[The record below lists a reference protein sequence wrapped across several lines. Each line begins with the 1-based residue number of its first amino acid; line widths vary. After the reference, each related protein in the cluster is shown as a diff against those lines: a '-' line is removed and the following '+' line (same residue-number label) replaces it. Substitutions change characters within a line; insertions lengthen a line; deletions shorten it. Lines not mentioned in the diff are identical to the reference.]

1 MACDMSKLANFSTEQ
16 QQLIATCIDSYTG
29 DLANFVAE
37 NVDTASGS
45 IDDNIRSRFEKEI
58 LHGEKFNY
66 RVYRKYKNDIYAII
80 ETVLDQTLP
89 EGWRENEFFDRF
101 VETIRVDLGD
111 KNEFYAEDNGYF
123 TVSKF
128 SGNHWDTIRER
139 MDLGTSF
146 SIPTSWWVVHFYNDF
161 ERFMKN
167 IDSFAKM
174 MDKARKSF
182 LQAFQNAIYAA
193 FSNMND
199 MAPEGFVG
207 HGTLATDNER
217 DNLLE
222 LIDKVEAA
230 NNGVKPILV
239 GTGAALRKLQKNI
252 DENWIADSAKEER
265 KRNGVVSSWEGYD
278 LMVIPQVF
286 KQGTFDFALS
296 TTQILI
302 VATNAKPIKFVF
314 EADSRLKETNDNR
327 DNMDQTL
334 EAQIQVKA
342 GLAAVTSDVIGYWDL
357 A

>member
-1 MACDMSKLANFSTEQ
+1 MACDMSKLANFSTEK
-16 QQLIATCIDSYTG
+16 QQLIALGIDTYTG
-29 DLANFVAE
+29 DVANYVAKD
-37 NVDTASGS
+37 VDTSAGS
-45 IDDNIRSRFEKEI
+45 MDDVMRERFEKDV
-58 LHGEKFNY
+58 LHGEKYNY
-66 RVYRKYKNDIYAII
+66 RTYRKYKNDIFEIL

-89 EGWRENEFFDRF
+89 EGWKENEFFDRF

-139 MDLGTSF
+139 MDMGKSF
-146 SIPTSWWVVHFYNDF
+146 SVETSWWEVHFYNEF

-167 IDSFAKM
+167 IDSWTKL

-182 LQAFQNAIYAA
+182 LQAFQNAVYAA
-193 FSNMND
+193 FSRMSD

-207 HGTLATDNER
+207 HGSLATDTER
-217 DNLLE
+217 DALLE
-222 LIDKVEAA
+222 LIDKVETA
-230 NNGVKPILV
+230 NGVKPILV

-252 DENWIADSAKEER
+252 DENWIAQSAKEER
-265 KRNGVVSSWEGYD
+265 KNNGIVSSWEGYD
-278 LMVIPQVF
+278 LMPIPQVF

-314 EADSRLKETNDNR
+314 EGDSRLKETTDNR

-334 EAQIQVKA
+334 EGQVQVKA
-342 GLAAVTSDVIGYWDL
+342 GLASVTSDVIGYWDL

>member
-1 MACDMSKLANFSTEQ
+1 MACDMNKLANFSTEQ
-16 QQLIATCIDSYTG
+16 KQLIATCIDSYTG
-29 DLANFVAE
+29 DLANFVAA

-45 IDDNIRSRFEKEI
+45 IDDNIRERFEKEI

-66 RVYRKYKNDIYAII
+66 RTYRKYKNDIFAII

-89 EGWRENEFFDRF
+89 EGWSDNEFFNRF
-101 VETIRVDLGD
+101 VEVVRLDLGD
-111 KNEFYAEDNGYF
+111 TNEFYAEDNGLL
-123 TVSKF
+123 TVSRF

-139 MDLGTSF
+139 MDIGVPF
-146 SIPTSWWVVHFYNDF
+146 SVQTSWWVVHFYNDF
-161 ERFMKN
+161 ERFMKK
-167 IDSFAKM
+167 IDSFEKM

-182 LQAFQNAIYAA
+182 LQQFQNAAYAV
-193 FSNMND
+193 FSDLSN

-207 HGTLATDNER
+207 HGALSTDTER

-230 NNGVKPILV
+230 NNGVKPIIV

-252 DENWIADSAKEER
+252 DENWISDSAKEER
-265 KRNGVVSSWEGYD
+265 KNKGIVSSWEGYD
-278 LMVIPQVF
+278 LMAIPQVF

-296 TTQILI
+296 TTKLI
-302 VATNAKPIKFVF
+302 IIATTGKPIKFAY
-314 EADSRLKETNDNR
+314 EGNSRLKEISDNR
-327 DNMDQTL
+327 DNRDQSF

-342 GLAAVTSDVIGYWDL
+342 GLASSISDVTGYWEL

>member
-1 MACDMSKLANFSTEQ
+1 MACDMSKLANFSTEK
-16 QQLIATCIDSYTG
+16 QQLIALGIDTYTG
-29 DLANFVAE
+29 DVGNYVAKD
-37 NVDTASGS
+37 VDTSAGS
-45 IDDNIRSRFEKEI
+45 MDDVMRERFAKEI
-58 LHGEKFNY
+58 LHDEKFNY
-66 RVYRKYKNDIYAII
+66 RVYRKYKNDIFEIL

-89 EGWRENEFFDRF
+89 EGWSENEFFNRF

-139 MDLGTSF
+139 MDMGKSF
-146 SIPTSWWVVHFYNDF
+146 SVETSWWEVHFYNEF

-167 IDSFAKM
+167 IDSWTKL

-182 LQAFQNAIYAA
+182 LQAFQNAVYAA
-193 FSNMND
+193 FSQMSD

-207 HGTLATDNER
+207 HGSLATDTER
-217 DNLLE
+217 DALLE
-222 LIDKVEAA
+222 LIDKVETA
-230 NNGVKPILV
+230 NGVKPILV

-252 DENWIADSAKEER
+252 DENWIAQSAKEER
-265 KRNGVVSSWEGYD
+265 KNNGIVSSWEGYD
-278 LMVIPQVF
+278 LMPIPQVF

-314 EADSRLKETNDNR
+314 EGDSRLKETTDNR

-334 EAQIQVKA
+334 EGQVQVKA
-342 GLAAVTSDVIGYWDL
+342 GLASVTSDVIGYWDL

>member
-1 MACDMSKLANFSTEQ
+1 MACDMSKLANFSTEK
-16 QQLIATCIDSYTG
+16 QQLIALGIDTYTG
-29 DLANFVAE
+29 DVGNYVAKD
-37 NVDTASGS
+37 VDTSAGS
-45 IDDNIRSRFEKEI
+45 MDDVMRERFEKDV
-58 LHGEKFNY
+58 LHGEKYNY
-66 RVYRKYKNDIYAII
+66 RTYRKYKNDIFEIL

-89 EGWRENEFFDRF
+89 EGWKENEFFDRF

-139 MDLGTSF
+139 MDMGKSF
-146 SIPTSWWVVHFYNDF
+146 SVETSWWEVHFYNEF

-167 IDSFAKM
+167 IDSWTKL

-182 LQAFQNAIYAA
+182 LQAFQNAVYAA
-193 FSNMND
+193 FSQMSD

-207 HGTLATDNER
+207 HGSLATDTEL
-217 DNLLE
+217 DALLE
-222 LIDKVEAA
+222 LIDKVETA
-230 NNGVKPILV
+230 NGVKPILV

-252 DENWIADSAKEER
+252 DENWIAQSAKEER
-265 KRNGVVSSWEGYD
+265 KNNGIVSSWEGYD
-278 LMVIPQVF
+278 LMPIPQVF

-314 EADSRLKETNDNR
+314 EGDSRLKETNDNR

-334 EAQIQVKA
+334 EGQVQVKA
-342 GLAAVTSDVIGYWDL
+342 GLASVTSDVIGYWDL

>member
-1 MACDMSKLANFSTEQ
+1 MACDMSKLANFSTEK
-16 QQLIATCIDSYTG
+16 QQLIALGIDTYTG
-29 DLANFVAE
+29 DVANYVAKD
-37 NVDTASGS
+37 VDTSAGS
-45 IDDNIRSRFEKEI
+45 MDDVMRERFEKDV
-58 LHGEKFNY
+58 LHGEKYNY
-66 RVYRKYKNDIYAII
+66 RTYRKYKNDIFEIL

-89 EGWRENEFFDRF
+89 EGWKENEFFDRF

-139 MDLGTSF
+139 MDMGKSF
-146 SIPTSWWVVHFYNDF
+146 SVETSWWEVHFYNEF

-167 IDSFAKM
+167 IDSWTKF

-182 LQAFQNAIYAA
+182 LQAFQNAVYAA
-193 FSNMND
+193 FSQMSD

-207 HGTLATDNER
+207 HGSLATDTER
-217 DNLLE
+217 DALLE
-222 LIDKVEAA
+222 LIDKVETA
-230 NNGVKPILV
+230 NGVKPILV

-252 DENWIADSAKEER
+252 DENWIAQSAKEER
-265 KRNGVVSSWEGYD
+265 KNNGIVSSWEGYD
-278 LMVIPQVF
+278 LMPIPQVF

-314 EADSRLKETNDNR
+314 EGDSRLKETNDNR

-334 EAQIQVKA
+334 EGQVQVKA
-342 GLAAVTSDVIGYWDL
+342 GLASVTSDVIGYWDL

>member
-1 MACDMSKLANFSTEQ
+1 MACDMSKLANFSTEK
-16 QQLIATCIDSYTG
+16 QQLIALGIDTYTG
-29 DLANFVAE
+29 DVANYVAKD
-37 NVDTASGS
+37 VDTSAGS
-45 IDDNIRSRFEKEI
+45 MDDVMRERFEKDV
-58 LHGEKFNY
+58 LHGEKYNY
-66 RVYRKYKNDIYAII
+66 RTYRKYKNEIFEII

-89 EGWRENEFFDRF
+89 EGWKENEFFDRF

-139 MDLGTSF
+139 MDMGKSF
-146 SIPTSWWVVHFYNDF
+146 SVETSWWEVHFYNEF

-167 IDSFAKM
+167 IDSWTKL

-182 LQAFQNAIYAA
+182 LQAFQNAVYAA
-193 FSNMND
+193 FSQMSD

-207 HGTLATDNER
+207 HGSLATDTER
-217 DNLLE
+217 DALLE
-222 LIDKVEAA
+222 LIDKVETA
-230 NNGVKPILV
+230 NGVKPILV

-252 DENWIADSAKEER
+252 DENWIAQSAKEER
-265 KRNGVVSSWEGYD
+265 KNNGIVSSWEGYD
-278 LMVIPQVF
+278 LMPIPQVF

-314 EADSRLKETNDNR
+314 EGDSRLKETNDNR

-334 EAQIQVKA
+334 EGQVQVKA
-342 GLAAVTSDVIGYWDL
+342 GLASVTSDVIGYWDL

>member
-1 MACDMSKLANFSTEQ
+1 MACDMSKLANFSTEK
-16 QQLIATCIDSYTG
+16 QQLIALGIDTYTG
-29 DLANFVAE
+29 DVANYVAKD
-37 NVDTASGS
+37 VDTSAGS
-45 IDDNIRSRFEKEI
+45 MDDVMRERFEKDV
-58 LHGEKFNY
+58 LHGEKYNY
-66 RVYRKYKNDIYAII
+66 RTYRKYKNDIFEIL

-89 EGWRENEFFDRF
+89 EGWKENEFFDRF

-139 MDLGTSF
+139 MDMGKSF
-146 SIPTSWWVVHFYNDF
+146 SVETSWWEVHFYNEF

-167 IDSFAKM
+167 IDSWTKL

-182 LQAFQNAIYAA
+182 LQAFQNAVYAA
-193 FSNMND
+193 FSQMSD

-207 HGTLATDNER
+207 HGSLATDTER
-217 DNLLE
+217 DALLE
-222 LIDKVEAA
+222 LIDKVETA
-230 NNGVKPILV
+230 NGVKPILV

-252 DENWIADSAKEER
+252 DENWIAQSAKEER
-265 KRNGVVSSWEGYD
+265 KNNGIVSSWEGYD
-278 LMVIPQVF
+278 LMPIPQVF

-314 EADSRLKETNDNR
+314 EGDSRLKETNDNR

-334 EAQIQVKA
+334 EGQVQVKA
-342 GLAAVTSDVIGYWDL
+342 GLASVTSDVIGYWDL

>member
-1 MACDMSKLANFSTEQ
+1 MACDMSKLANFSTEK
-16 QQLIATCIDSYTG
+16 QQLIALGIDTYTG
-29 DLANFVAE
+29 DVANYVAKD
-37 NVDTASGS
+37 VDTSAGS
-45 IDDNIRSRFEKEI
+45 MDDVMRERFEKDV
-58 LHGEKFNY
+58 LHGEKYNY
-66 RVYRKYKNDIYAII
+66 RTYRKYKNDIFEIL

-89 EGWRENEFFDRF
+89 EGWKENEFFDRF

-139 MDLGTSF
+139 MDMGKSF
-146 SIPTSWWVVHFYNDF
+146 SVETSWWEVHFYNEF

-167 IDSFAKM
+167 VDSWTKL

-182 LQAFQNAIYAA
+182 LQAFQNAVYAA
-193 FSNMND
+193 FSQMSD

-207 HGTLATDNER
+207 HGSLATDTER
-217 DNLLE
+217 DALLE
-222 LIDKVEAA
+222 LIDKVETA
-230 NNGVKPILV
+230 NGVKPILV

-252 DENWIADSAKEER
+252 DENWIAQSAKEER
-265 KRNGVVSSWEGYD
+265 KNNGMVSSWEGYD
-278 LMVIPQVF
+278 LMPIPQVF

-314 EADSRLKETNDNR
+314 EGDSRLKETNDNR

-334 EAQIQVKA
+334 EGQVQVKA
-342 GLAAVTSDVIGYWDL
+342 GLASVTSDVIGYWDL

>member
-1 MACDMSKLANFSTEQ
+1 MACDMSKLANFSTEK
-16 QQLIATCIDSYTG
+16 QQLIALGIDIYTG
-29 DLANFVAE
+29 DVANYVAKD
-37 NVDTASGS
+37 VDTSAGS
-45 IDDNIRSRFEKEI
+45 MDDVMRERFEKDV
-58 LHGEKFNY
+58 LHGEKYNY
-66 RVYRKYKNDIYAII
+66 RTYRKYKNDIFEIL

-89 EGWRENEFFDRF
+89 EGWKENEFFDRF

-139 MDLGTSF
+139 MDMGNSF
-146 SIPTSWWVVHFYNDF
+146 SVETSWWEVHFYNEF

-167 IDSFAKM
+167 IDSWTKL

-182 LQAFQNAIYAA
+182 LQAFQNAVYAA
-193 FSNMND
+193 FSQMSD

-207 HGTLATDNER
+207 HGSLATDTER
-217 DNLLE
+217 DALLE
-222 LIDKVEAA
+222 LIDKVETA
-230 NNGVKPILV
+230 NGVKPILV

-252 DENWIADSAKEER
+252 DENWIAQSAKEER
-265 KRNGVVSSWEGYD
+265 KNNGIVSSWEGYD
-278 LMVIPQVF
+278 LMPIPQVF

-314 EADSRLKETNDNR
+314 EGDSRLKETNDNR

-334 EAQIQVKA
+334 EGQVQVKA
-342 GLAAVTSDVIGYWDL
+342 GLASVTSDVIGYWDL

>member
-1 MACDMSKLANFSTEQ
+1 MACDMSKLANFSTEN
-16 QQLIATCIDSYTG
+16 QQLIALGIDIYTG
-29 DLANFVAE
+29 DVANYVAKD
-37 NVDTASGS
+37 VDTSAGS
-45 IDDNIRSRFEKEI
+45 MDDVMRERFEKDV
-58 LHGEKFNY
+58 LHGENYNY
-66 RVYRKYKNDIYAII
+66 RTYRKYKNDIFEIL

-89 EGWRENEFFDRF
+89 EGWKENEFFDRF

-139 MDLGTSF
+139 MDMGKSF
-146 SIPTSWWVVHFYNDF
+146 SVETSWWEVHFYNEF

-167 IDSFAKM
+167 IDSWTKL

-182 LQAFQNAIYAA
+182 LQAFQNAVYAA
-193 FSNMND
+193 FSQMSD

-207 HGTLATDNER
+207 HGSLATDTER
-217 DNLLE
+217 DALLE
-222 LIDKVEAA
+222 LIDKVETA
-230 NNGVKPILV
+230 NGVKPILV

-252 DENWIADSAKEER
+252 DENWIAQSAKEER
-265 KRNGVVSSWEGYD
+265 KNNGIVSSWEGYD
-278 LMVIPQVF
+278 LMPIPQVF

-302 VATNAKPIKFVF
+302 MATNAKPIKFVF
-314 EADSRLKETNDNR
+314 EGDSRLKETNDNR

-334 EAQIQVKA
+334 EGQVQVKA
-342 GLAAVTSDVIGYWDL
+342 GLASVTSDVIGYWDL

>member
-1 MACDMSKLANFSTEQ
+1 MACDMSKLANFSTEK
-16 QQLIATCIDSYTG
+16 QQLIALGIDTYTG
-29 DLANFVAE
+29 DVTNYVAKD
-37 NVDTASGS
+37 VDTSAGS
-45 IDDNIRSRFEKEI
+45 MDDVMRDRFEKDV
-58 LHGEKFNY
+58 LYGEKYNY
-66 RVYRKYKNDIYAII
+66 RTYRKYKNDIFEVI

-89 EGWRENEFFDRF
+89 EGWSENEFFNRF

-139 MDLGTSF
+139 MDMGKSF
-146 SIPTSWWVVHFYNDF
+146 SVETSWWEVHFYNEF

-167 IDSFAKM
+167 IDSWTKL

-182 LQAFQNAIYAA
+182 LQAFQNAVYAA
-193 FSNMND
+193 FSQMSD

-207 HGTLATDNER
+207 HGSLATDTER
-217 DNLLE
+217 DALLE
-222 LIDKVEAA
+222 LIDKVETA
-230 NNGVKPILV
+230 NGVKPILV

-252 DENWIADSAKEER
+252 DENWIAQSAKEER
-265 KRNGVVSSWEGYD
+265 KNNGIVSSWEGYD
-278 LMVIPQVF
+278 LMPIPQVF

-314 EADSRLKETNDNR
+314 EGDSRLKETTDNR

-334 EAQIQVKA
+334 EGQVQVKA
-342 GLAAVTSDVIGYWDL
+342 GLASVTSDVIGYWDL

>member
-1 MACDMSKLANFSTEQ
+1 MACDMSKLANFSTEK
-16 QQLIATCIDSYTG
+16 QQLIALGIDTYTG
-29 DLANFVAE
+29 DVANYVAKD
-37 NVDTASGS
+37 VDTSAGS
-45 IDDNIRSRFEKEI
+45 MDDVMRERFEKDV
-58 LHGEKFNY
+58 LHGEKYNY
-66 RVYRKYKNDIYAII
+66 RTYRKYKNDIFEIL

-89 EGWRENEFFDRF
+89 EGWKENESFDRF

-139 MDLGTSF
+139 MDMGKSF
-146 SIPTSWWVVHFYNDF
+146 SVETSWWEVHFYNEF

-167 IDSFAKM
+167 IDSWTKL

-182 LQAFQNAIYAA
+182 LQAFQNAVYAA
-193 FSNMND
+193 FSQMSD

-207 HGTLATDNER
+207 HGSLATDTER
-217 DNLLE
+217 DALLE
-222 LIDKVEAA
+222 LIDKVETA
-230 NNGVKPILV
+230 NGVKPILV

-252 DENWIADSAKEER
+252 DENWIAQSAKEER
-265 KRNGVVSSWEGYD
+265 KNNGIVSSWEGYD
-278 LMVIPQVF
+278 LMPIPQVF

-314 EADSRLKETNDNR
+314 EGDSRLKETNDNR

-334 EAQIQVKA
+334 EGQVQVKA
-342 GLAAVTSDVIGYWDL
+342 GLASVTSDVIGYWDL